1 MVTLEKIKARIFKK
15 PPAVKSGNGLF
26 VTIDELVA
34 ERKNAAYIR
43 GLNTRLTTSRQA
55 GDVKSAFKGRGMEFE
70 EIRAYN
76 FGDDVRDIDWR
87 VTARKLNPY
96 TKLYAEDKDREIYV
110 LLDLSP
116 AMRFG
121 TRKELKSVAAA
132 KIAALL
138 GWLSL
143 ENKDRFGCIIFD
155 GRESYIFKPQNHK
168 NSLLAIFKKIA
179 EISQNSLRQQNEET
193 LPAAKAVQLLQKSL
207 KSYATVFII
216 SDFIN
221 MDDAQKRA
229 MAALARRARVYFIN
243 VFDVLEEVAPRAGEY
258 MIENRGDDL
267 VFDSRPQAFQ
277 EAYRSY
283 FAAQRSEIKDFC
295 HKFLYNYIEVRT
307 DIELYKQLKIG

>member
-1 MVTLEKIKARIFKK
+1 MVTLEKIKARILKK
-15 PPAVKSGNGLF
+15 TQAVKSGNGLF

-96 TKLYAEDKDREIYV
+96 TKLYAEEKDREIYV

-207 KSYATVFII
+207 KSYATVFVI
-216 SDFIN
+216 SDFTN

-295 HKFLYNYIEVRT
+295 HKFLCNYIEVRT

>member
-15 PPAVKSGNGLF
+15 PQKIKSGNGLF

-34 ERKNAAYIR
+34 ERKNASYIR
-43 GLNTRLTTSRQA
+43 GLNTRLATSRQA

-96 TKLYAEDKDREIYV
+96 TKLYAEEKDREIYV
-110 LLDLSP
+110 LLDVSS

-155 GRESYIFKPQNHK
+155 GRENYVFKPQNHK
-168 NSLLAIFKKIA
+168 GSLLAIFKKIS
-179 EISQNSLRQQNEET
+179 ELSLANLQADDEEGQT
-193 LPAAKAVQLLQKSL
+193 MVKAVQLLQKSL
-207 KSYATVFII
+207 KSHATVFVV
-216 SDFIN
+216 SDFTN
-221 MDDAQKRA
+221 MNESLKRV
-229 MAALARRARVYFIN
+229 MAALAHKAKVYFVN
-243 VFDVLEEVAPRAGEY
+243 VFDILEEVAPQAGEY
-258 MIENRGDDL
+258 MAVNRGDDL
-267 VFDSRPQAFQ
+267 VFDSRPKAFQ
-277 EAYRSY
+277 EAYRGY
-283 FAAQRSEIKDFC
+283 FASRRAEVKDFC
-295 HKFLYNYIEVRT
+295 RKFLCAYIEVRT
-307 DIELYKQLKIG
+307 DIALYKQLKIN

>member
-96 TKLYAEDKDREIYV
+96 TKLYAEEKDREIYV

-277 EAYRSY
+277 ESYRSY

>member
-96 TKLYAEDKDREIYV
+96 TKLYAEEKDREIYV

>member
-1 MVTLEKIKARIFKK
+1 MVTLEKIKARILKK
-15 PPAVKSGNGLF
+15 TQAVKSGNGLF

-96 TKLYAEDKDREIYV
+96 TKLYAEEKDREIYV